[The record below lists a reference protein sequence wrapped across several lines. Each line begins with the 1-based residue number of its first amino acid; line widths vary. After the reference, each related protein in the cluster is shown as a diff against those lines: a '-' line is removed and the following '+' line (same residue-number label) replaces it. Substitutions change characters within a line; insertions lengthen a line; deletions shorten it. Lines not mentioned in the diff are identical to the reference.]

1 MGAAQQARLA
11 PQREKVMGAG
21 QQARLAPQRETTVM
35 YLERGNRKVMDQV
48 AQCR

>member
-1 MGAAQQARLA
+1 MGAVQQARLA

-21 QQARLAPQRETTVM
+21 QQVM